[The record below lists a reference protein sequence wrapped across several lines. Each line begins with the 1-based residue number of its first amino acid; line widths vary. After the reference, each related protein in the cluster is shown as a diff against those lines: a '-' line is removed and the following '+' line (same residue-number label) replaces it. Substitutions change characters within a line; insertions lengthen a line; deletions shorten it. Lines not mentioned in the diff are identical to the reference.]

1 MDDDVT
7 WLAITITITITTII
21 ITIPIMLLEV
31 CQLVLSLHLLPSN
44 WPSPLSF
51 NLINIL
57 ILPRRRITN
66 RHYEEI
72 MK

>member
-1 MDDDVT
+1 MYDDVT
-7 WLAITITITITTII
+7 WLAIITTIIITII